1 MRRVTVLA
9 LSSIAMLGV
18 LVFVASTALA
28 APTPGPGVAG
38 VTVTATGSALIPP
51 DEDPTSVYT
60 VQLMGTIDAKMSY
73 DAYVAKLDGIRR
85 AVIAAGVP
93 ETSVTKA
100 QGWASPNGAGGQ
112 VGFNSVFRYEVRNG
126 PVAVAASQAAYAAGA
141 SMAYN
146 NMPAPAVGLR
156 RPDPPALDRAIADA
170 TALARDYAG
179 RAVRGRN
186 VGEAMSTALS
196 VKGEPEGAPTQ
207 WRVEI
212 TITFAVA
219 P

>member
-1 MRRVTVLA
+1 MRRVTALA
-9 LSSIAMLGV
+9 LSGIAMLAV
-18 LVFVASTALA
+18 LIFVASSALA
-28 APTPGPGVAG
+28 APTPGPSVAG
-38 VTVTATGSALIPP
+38 ATVTATGTALIPP
-51 DEDPTSVYT
+51 DEDLVSVYT

-73 DAYVAKLDGIRR
+73 DVYLAKLDGIRR

-93 ETSVTKA
+93 ESSVIKA
-100 QGWASPNGAGGQ
+100 QGWVSPNGAGGQ
-112 VGFNSVFRYEVRNG
+112 ISFNSVFRYEVRSG

-146 NMPAPAVGLR
+146 TMPAPAVGLR
-156 RPDPPALDRAIADA
+156 RPDPAALDRAIAEA

-179 RAVRGRN
+179 RAVRDRR
-186 VGEAMSTALS
+186 VGEAVTTALS
-196 VKGEPEGAPTQ
+196 VKGEPESAPTQ